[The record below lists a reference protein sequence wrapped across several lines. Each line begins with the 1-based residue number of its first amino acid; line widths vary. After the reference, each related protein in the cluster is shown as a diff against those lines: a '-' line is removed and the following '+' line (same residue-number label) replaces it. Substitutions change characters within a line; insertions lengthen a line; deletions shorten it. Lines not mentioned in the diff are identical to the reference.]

1 MSKRKK
7 AGGRKQLTEEHL
19 EVQVESVNDKQI
31 ETDNEILT
39 ETFPEKEVTN
49 DSDEIAPEKDAVGE
63 DEQDDLKVE
72 FAAFEE
78 SVIEKN
84 EPIIG
89 ENGAGQKSGN
99 HLCQWRQWL
108 TGLLLMIF
116 AVVYLLNNGSKN
128 AGTSLPQGTETVT
141 TESEFETAV
150 TAQTVQVTGTSETDG
165 LDISTAG
172 ADGTTTEEN
181 QGGTD
186 NQDGIASETE
196 NASGTR
202 EWQKTI
208 FGEAENTVLSSIKV
222 SGLTEE
228 QKEKSGYRESDF
240 LTALSAF
247 LTDNGLAGVTEVI
260 FENELSCSS
269 DGAVAYSAKL
279 DNSESRIV
287 IIMYPDYPGQ
297 YILLLEE
304 TMNAAEESELVE
316 ELETQTESEANERAQ
331 EAIEIQN
338 GQNSS
343 ETGRKYDATTLSVTE
358 IPITLLNYLSN
369 RYELQYTLYDYL
381 YRNGYSDVTAVAV
394 SSYEIDADTRT
405 ATITFTLSD
414 GSSLTGIYSRDDN
427 SYSYQ

>member
-1 MSKRKK
+1 MSRRKK

-19 EVQVESVNDKQI
+19 EVQVESVNDKQT

-49 DSDEIAPEKDAVGE
+49 DSDEIAPEKDAVEE
-63 DEQDDLKVE
+63 DEQDDLRVE

-84 EPIIG
+84 EPIIE
-89 ENGAGQKSGN
+89 ENSAGQKSGN

-128 AGTSLPQGTETVT
+128 AGTGLPQETETVP

-150 TAQTVQVTGTSETDG
+150 TAQTVQVTGTSERDEVG
-165 LDISTAG
+165 ISTAG
-172 ADGTTTEEN
+172 TDDAANEEN

-196 NASGTR
+196 NAR
-202 EWQKTI
+202 ETMGWQKTI
-208 FGEAENTVLSSIKV
+208 FGEAESTVLLSIKV

-240 LTALSAF
+240 LTALSVF
-247 LTDNGLAGVTEVI
+247 LTDNGLTGVTEVI

-279 DNSESRIV
+279 DHSESRIV

-304 TMNAAEESELVE
+304 TSDAAEEPELVGE
-316 ELETQTESEANERAQ
+316 TETQTESEANGWTQ
-331 EAIEIQN
+331 ETIEIQS

-343 ETGRKYDATTLSVTE
+343 ETGRKYDATILSVTG
-358 IPITLLNYLSN
+358 IPATLLNYLSN
-369 RYELQYTLYDYL
+369 CYELQYTLYDYL
-381 YRNGYSDVTAVAV
+381 YRNGYSDVTAAAI
-394 SSYEIDADTRT
+394 SSYEIDADTRK

-414 GSSLTGIYSRDDN
+414 GSSLTGIYNRDNN

>member
-1 MSKRKK
+1 MGKRKK

-19 EVQVESVNDKQI
+19 EVQVEAINDEQT

-49 DSDEIAPEKDAVGE
+49 DSDEIAPEKDV
-63 DEQDDLKVE
+63 VE
-72 FAAFEE
+72 EEGQANPEVKLAAFEE

-84 EPIIG
+84 EPIIRK
-89 ENGAGQKSGN
+89 NGAGQKSGN
-99 HLCQWRQWL
+99 HLCQWQQWL
-108 TGLLLMIF
+108 AGLLLMIL
-116 AVVYLLNNGSKN
+116 AVVYLLNTNSKN
-128 AGTSLPQGTETVT
+128 AGTSLPQETETVT

-150 TAQTVQVTGTSETDG
+150 TAQIVQVTGTSETDG
-165 LDISTAG
+165 IDISTSE
-172 ADGTTTEEN
+172 ADDTITEKN
-181 QGGTD
+181 QGETD
-186 NQDGIASETE
+186 NQDSIASETE
-196 NASGTR
+196 NAR
-202 EWQKTI
+202 ETMGWQKTI
-208 FGEAENTVLSSIKV
+208 FGEAESSVLSSIKI

-247 LTDNGLAGVTEVI
+247 LTDNGLTGVTEVI

-269 DGAVAYSAKL
+269 DGAVAYSARL
-279 DNSESRIV
+279 DHSESRII

-297 YILLLEE
+297 YILLIEE
-304 TMNAAEESELVE
+304 ASDAAEESEIVG
-316 ELETQTESEANERAQ
+316 ELETQTEKGSNERMQ
-331 EAIEIQN
+331 EAIEIQS

-343 ETGRKYDATTLSVTE
+343 EMGQKYDATTLSVTG
-358 IPITLLNYLSN
+358 IPTTLLNYLSN

-394 SSYEIDADTRT
+394 SSYEIDVDTRT

-414 GSSLTGIYSRDDN
+414 GSSLTGIYNRDDN